1 MKINV
6 KSQMSNVRIQ
16 MSNPK
21 CQMAKVKCKILRS
34 KVKHQMSDVRCQMSD
49 VRCQMSACFS
59 AGRASLHVTSAR
71 HLKNHPG
78 HLNKFNMIANCPNIL
93 RGSIFTVIQDKTLP
107 IHLAVK
113 IGPGRRFEGVNLANL
128 QSHCKGKGHRVAAAP
143 NIPKQTLLQYS
154 EAWSVQGKAIF
165 TCPHVGVC
173 PHMLRSHDKRVSPN
187 AYNFTYY
194 AREKERLLSGIAPI
208 E

>member
-6 KSQMSNVRIQ
+6 KSQMSGF
-16 MSNPK
+16 K
-21 CQMAKVKCKILRS
+21 CQTPNVKWQKSNIKS
-34 KVKHQMSDVRCQMSD
+34 
-49 VRCQMSACFS
+49 FS

-173 PHMLRSHDKRVSPN
+173 PYMLRSHDKRVSPN